1 MEYSATSEKFTT
13 FKITKDEKIIG
24 ELHYKNWFKFNAEI
38 EILNSKY
45 QVEPKGFWGTTVEVT
60 NGKKVI
66 LKFAMNWD
74 GNILLQTYF
83 DDTEKDY
90 IFKHL
95 GFFKESFVLTDQK
108 GSELMMMKPNFKW
121 NSLNYEYLMT
131 TSEILET
138 FDEKNILLLISLH
151 CANYYMSMMMGMGV

>member
-1 MEYSATSEKFTT
+1 MEYSATSEKFTI

-60 NGKKVI
+60 DGKNVI
-66 LKFAMNWD
+66 LK
-74 GNILLQTYF
+74 TYF

-90 IFKHL
+90 IFKHQ
-95 GFFKESFVLTDQK
+95 GFFKESFVLTDPK

-121 NSLNYEYLMT
+121 NSLNYEYQMT

-138 FDEKNILLLISLH
+138 FDEKNILLLISVH

>member
-24 ELHYKNWFKFNAEI
+24 ELHYKNWFTFNAEI

-45 QVEPKGFWGTTVEVT
+45 QVEPKGFWGTTVEVID
-60 NGKKVI
+60 GKNVI

-83 DDTEKDY
+83 DDSEKDY
-90 IFKHL
+90 IFKHQ

-108 GSELMMMKPNFKW
+108 GAELMMMKPNFKW
-121 NSLNYEYLMT
+121 NSLAYEYQMT
-131 TSEILET
+131 ASEILET
-138 FDEKNILLLISLH
+138 FEEKNILLLISLH
-151 CANYYMSMMMGMGV
+151 CANYYMSMMMGMSV